1 MKKLSECTLIDMAS
15 LSRILKDSNAVIW
28 GIDGEYAYI
37 SDLCMAV
44 KVRIPGYEP
53 PKALRLRFLG
63 MNIPQGGAL
72 RSIKRKK
79 GYDVDI
85 ISLDG
90 MKRVLGTEA
99 EIPIDDTCIMYQ
111 TVSGG
116 TVRAMY
122 VEDPP
127 HASYIFLNMMYLE
140 CINRNS
146 TVRAAKPER
155 TSPVVFSRGD
165 EVAIVLPVNIDTPA
179 FMARVN

>member
-1 MKKLSECTLIDMAS
+1 MKKLSECILIDMAS
-15 LSRILKDSNAVIW
+15 LSRILKDSDTVIW

-37 SDLCMAV
+37 SDTHMAV

-90 MKRVLGTEA
+90 MKRILDMET
-99 EIPIDDTCIMYQ
+99 EIPVDDTRTMYE
-111 TVSGG
+111 TESDHI
-116 TVRAMY
+116 VRAMY
-122 VEDPP
+122 VEEPP
-127 HASYIFLNMMYLE
+127 RKSYIFLDMMYLE
-140 CINRNS
+140 CINKDS
-146 TVRAAKPER
+146 VIRAVKPER
-155 TSPVVFSRGD
+155 TSPVAFRRGD
-165 EVAIVLPVNIDTPA
+165 EVAFVLPVNMHTPA
-179 FMARVN
+179 FLVHVN

>member
-1 MKKLSECTLIDMAS
+1 MKKLSECILIDMAS
-15 LSRILKDSNAVIW
+15 LSRILKDSDTVVW

-37 SDLCMAV
+37 SDTHMAV

-63 MNIPQGGAL
+63 MNIPQGVAL

-90 MKRVLGTEA
+90 MKRVLDTEA
-99 EIPIDDTCIMYQ
+99 EIPIDDTRIMYQ

-140 CINRNS
+140 CINWDS
-146 TVRAAKPER
+146 IVRAAKPER
-155 TSPVVFSRGD
+155 TSPVVFRRGD
-165 EVAIVLPVNIDTPA
+165 EVAIVLPVNMDTPA
-179 FMARVN
+179 FMANVN

>member
-15 LSRILKDSNAVIW
+15 LSRVLKDSNTVIW

-37 SDLCMAV
+37 SDLHMAV

-99 EIPIDDTCIMYQ
+99 EIPVVDTLIMCERE
-111 TVSGG
+111 SGAI
-116 TVRAMY
+116 VRALY
-122 VEDPP
+122 VDDPP
-127 HASYIFLNMMYLE
+127 RRSYIFLNMMYLE
-140 CINRNS
+140 CINKDS
-146 TVRAAKPER
+146 VIRAVEPNRK
-155 TSPVVFSRGD
+155 SPVIFGRGD
-165 EVAIVLPVNIDTPA
+165 EVAVVLPINMHTPA
-179 FMARVN
+179 LLAHVN

>member
-1 MKKLSECTLIDMAS
+1 MKKLSECILIDMAS
-15 LSRILKDSNAVIW
+15 LSRILKDSDTVIW

-37 SDLCMAV
+37 SDTHMAV

-90 MKRVLGTEA
+90 MKRVLDTEA
-99 EIPIDDTCIMYQ
+99 EIPIDDTRIMYQ
-111 TVSGG
+111 TVSGW

-127 HASYIFLNMMYLE
+127 HASYIFLYMMYLE
-140 CINRNS
+140 CINWDS
-146 TVRAAKPER
+146 IVRAAKPER
-155 TSPVVFSRGD
+155 KSPVVFRRGD
-165 EVAIVLPVNIDTPA
+165 EVAIVLPVNMDTPA
-179 FMARVN
+179 FMANVN